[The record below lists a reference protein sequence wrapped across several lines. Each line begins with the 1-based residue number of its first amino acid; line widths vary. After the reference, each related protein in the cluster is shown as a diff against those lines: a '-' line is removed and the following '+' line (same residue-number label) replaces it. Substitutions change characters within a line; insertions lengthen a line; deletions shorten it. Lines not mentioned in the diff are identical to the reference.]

1 MDYLQKL
8 NNVYFVEIKEFLK
21 DDKVKYLL
29 QGILILYISF
39 WLPDTTYEAVAS
51 FDNVVVRLV
60 FTLLIVILCL
70 VEEYASAIL
79 LSLAFVLSVQR
90 LNKYKLEN
98 KVSDA

>member
-1 MDYLQKL
+1 MEYLQKL
-8 NNVYFVEIKEFLK
+8 NNEYFSEVKEFLK
-21 DDKVKYLL
+21 EDKVKYLL

-39 WLPDTTYEAVAS
+39 WLPDTTYDAVAS
-51 FDNVVVRLV
+51 FDNVVVRMV
-60 FTLLIVILCL
+60 FTILIVILSL
-70 VEEYASAIL
+70 IEEYTSAIL